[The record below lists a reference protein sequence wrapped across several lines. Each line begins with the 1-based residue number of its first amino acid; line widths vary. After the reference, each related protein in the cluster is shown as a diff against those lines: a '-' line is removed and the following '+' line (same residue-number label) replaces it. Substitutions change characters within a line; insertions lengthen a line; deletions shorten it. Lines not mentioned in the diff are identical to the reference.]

1 MRINATFALAA
12 LMGLSLALG
21 GCKKRV
27 AITGAEVKNSPEGR
41 ACPKD
46 VGLIADGENNSNQI
60 ADIQGRGGYWY
71 TFVDDAGSSVV
82 PEAGKNGGTFTMTPG
97 GANGTKYAAHMS
109 GTVGGGN
116 AVYVGMG
123 FNFVDPKGQYDASKY
138 KGITFWAKKGPGS
151 ADKVKLKVPD
161 KSTDPDG
168 KICKECFNDFG
179 MDITLTDQWTQYT
192 IPFTSMKQDKTWG
205 SPHPD
210 GVDPKTLY
218 GVQFQFNQ
226 AGQAFDMWLDEIEFT
241 GCGN

>member
-1 MRINATFALAA
+1 MRMNATLPVAL
-12 LMGLSLALG
+12 LIGLSVSLG

-71 TFVDDAGSSVV
+71 TFVDDGGSTVV
-82 PEAGKNGGTFTMTPG
+82 PEAGKNGGTFEMSEGGPPG
-97 GANGTKYAAHMS
+97 SKYAAHIT
-109 GTVGGGN
+109 GNVGGGDT
-116 AVYVGMG
+116 VYVGVG
-123 FNFVDPKGQYDASKY
+123 LNFVDPKGQYDASKY
-138 KGITFWAKKGPGS
+138 KGISFWAKKGPGS
-151 ADKVKLKVPD
+151 VSKVKLKVPD
-161 KSTDPDG
+161 ASTDPDG

-205 SPHPD
+205 TLVD
-210 GVDPKTLY
+210 GITPSKLY
-218 GVQFQFNQ
+218 GIQFQFNEKNTS
-226 AGQAFDMWLDEIEFT
+226 FDLWLDNLEFT
-241 GCGN
+241 GCGE

>member
-1 MRINATFALAA
+1 MRINTFVVAGL
-12 LMGLSLALG
+12 LSLSV
-21 GCKKRV
+21 GCAGLKKKV
-27 AITGAEVKNSPEGR
+27 DVTGADVKSSAEGKS
-41 ACPKD
+41 CPKD

-60 ADIQGRGGYWY
+60 ADIQNRGGYWY
-71 TFVDDAGSSVV
+71 TFVDDAGSTVV
-82 PEAGKNGGTFTMTPG
+82 PEAGKNGGTFQMTPG
-97 GANGTKYAAHMS
+97 GANGTKFAAHMT
-109 GTVGGGN
+109 GTVGGGS

-138 KGITFWAKKGPGS
+138 KGIKFWAKKGPGS

-179 MDITLTDQWTQYT
+179 MDLTLNDEWTEYV

-210 GVDPKTLY
+210 GVDPGTIY

-226 AGQAFDMWLDEIEFT
+226 AGQPFDMWLDEIEFT
-241 GCGN
+241 GCGG